1 MAAEAAYDG
10 RNMDLPLRYRGY
22 AGSVRISI
30 PHVYT
35 TFWARLISAEEDQQG
50 RTSESSMRHTLG
62 EVFAKSQIPHEK
74 MYPIKPFFM
83 GFALE

>member
-22 AGSVRISI
+22 AGCVRIAI

-50 RTSESSMRHTLG
+50 RRSASSMRHTWG
-62 EVFAKSQIPHEK
+62 DVFRKSQIPHEK
-74 MYPIKPFFM
+74 TYPIKPFFM
-83 GFALE
+83 GSALE

>member
-10 RNMDLPLRYRGY
+10 RNMDLPLLHQGY

-35 TFWARLISAEEDQQG
+35 TFWARLISAEEDQQA
-50 RTSESSMRHTLG
+50 RRSASSIRHTWG
-62 EVFAKSQIPHEK
+62 EVFAKSLIPNEK
-74 MYPIKPFFM
+74 LYPINPFFM
-83 GFALE
+83 GFARK